1 MKKQLFNLLA
11 PALLLAS
18 CGGGDSNLVSTTSQ
32 GVEILVKSTGQKVRL
47 QVYGDKIIRV
57 SATKD
62 AAFKDP
68 QSLAVVDQ
76 KVKSDYKVE
85 QSGDTV
91 KVVTNALKAN
101 VITSTGKVFFTDLN
115 GNMLLSEAD
124 GGRTFQ
130 PYQVTQTHADGTPET
145 YNGWS

>member
-32 GVEILVKSTGQKVRL
+32 GVEILVKSTGQRVRL